1 MNDFLPLPAAL
12 EEIAARSAVTKDHAR
27 LALIATFMTAR
38 ATAICD
44 AYWRTA
50 IVGGQGL
57 HGPAP
62 DENAVPAD
70 FWHLDHAQLL
80 PGNARGLVPSGHSG
94 QWDGTARFGSDICL
108 SAEVAAL
115 RFPEFAG
122 LRQFGGQPVNIQTC
136 AVDVRIC
143 VADIDALIERGKG
156 RGRFDA
162 IIRKAKRKPSIVQG
176 NLSKSD
182 AERLWARLCCN
193 FLTLSQKRE
202 LASNPDKILEAVR
215 STAAHVGENEA
226 VSDRMMRRIATMIAD
241 EAQRLA
247 ERSGPPI

>member
-1 MNDFLPLPAAL
+1 MDFVPLPAAV

-27 LALIATFMTAR
+27 GGLVATLATAR

-50 IVGGQGL
+50 TINGQAL
-57 HGPAP
+57 SGPAP

-70 FWHLDHAQLL
+70 FWHLDHARV
-80 PGNARGLVPSGHSG
+80 PRENARGLVPSGNSG
-94 QWDGTARFGSDICL
+94 RWSETASFFSEVCL
-108 SAEVAAL
+108 SAEVAAV
-115 RFPEFAG
+115 RFPEFPH
-122 LRQFGGQPVNIQTC
+122 LRPFGGQPVNIQTC
-136 AVDVRIC
+136 AMDVRIC
-143 VADIDALIERGKG
+143 AADIDALIERGKG
-156 RGRFDA
+156 RGKFNA
-162 IIRKAKRKPSIVQG
+162 VIRKAERRPSIVQG
-176 NLSKSD
+176 NLDKSD

-193 FLTLSQKRE
+193 FLTLSQQCE

-226 VSDRMMRRIATMIAD
+226 VSDRMMRRIAIMIAD

-247 ERSGPPI
+247 ERRGPPI